1 MAIPSLIRPLGAF
14 LLVGLLFCGQSFAE
28 ENAPA
33 PAEPYQIGPEDVLN
47 LFVWKEP
54 ELSMEVRVL
63 PDGRISFPLVG
74 EVEAAG
80 LSVGELRAIMTE
92 KLEKFVE
99 APEVTVIVKEA
110 LSRRIYTIGEVNKPG
125 PYPLAPSMTV
135 LQALSVAGGFA
146 EWADKEDILVIRRQG
161 GEEVRMP
168 FDYPAFLSGKD
179 PQQNILLEPNDT
191 VVVP

>member
-1 MAIPSLIRPLGAF
+1 MTIPSLMRPLGAF
-14 LLVGLLFCGQSFAE
+14 FMIGLLLCGPGFAE
-28 ENAPA
+28 ENTPA
-33 PAEPYQIGPEDVLN
+33 PAEPYRIGPEDVLN

-146 EWADKEDILVIRRQG
+146 EWADKKEILVIRRQG
-161 GEEVRMP
+161 EEEVRIP

-179 PQQNILLEPNDT
+179 PQQNVLLEPNDT

>member
-1 MAIPSLIRPLGAF
+1 MTIPSLLRPLGA
-14 LLVGLLFCGQSFAE
+14 LLFVGLLLCGQSAAE

-33 PAEPYQIGPEDVLN
+33 PSAPYRIGPEDVLH

-54 ELSMEVRVL
+54 DLSMEVRVL
-63 PDGRISFPLVG
+63 PDGRIAFPLVG
-74 EVEAAG
+74 EVQAAG
-80 LSVGELRAIMTE
+80 LSVGDLRAIMTE
-92 KLEKFVE
+92 KLGKFVE

-146 EWADKEDILVIRRQG
+146 EWANKEEILVIRRQG
-161 GEEVRMP
+161 GEEVRIP
-168 FDYPAFLSGKD
+168 FDYPAFLSGKE